1 MKLEKGLMTIL
12 YNHLVANKK
21 ATRDEL
27 RMVAFNNKFDMGT
40 ADRKLR
46 DLKKFGYVSQSK
58 GSKGFINEYRIIDT
72 KQADL
77 SLKSNV
83 LTATPSRCATLDDKL
98 REILERTSVIWG
110 DPSNLR
116 ELLKALESKNNLT
129 KEAVIRKY
137 EQ

>member
-12 YNHLVANKK
+12 YYHLVANKK

-77 SLKSNV
+77 SLKMPNSNY
-83 LTATPSRCATLDDKL
+83 TDERL
-98 REILERTSVIWG
+98 RSIAKDLMLSGENYEAVKI
-110 DPSNLR
+110 
-116 ELLKALESKNNLT
+116 LKALESKNNLT

>member
-77 SLKSNV
+77 SLRMPNSNY
-83 LTATPSRCATLDDKL
+83 TDERL
-98 REILERTSVIWG
+98 RSIAQGLMLSGENYEAVKIL
-110 DPSNLR
+110 NA
-116 ELLKALESKNNLT
+116 LKCNNTT
-129 KEAVIRKY
+129 KEAYLKKY

>member
-77 SLKSNV
+77 SLKSNN
-83 LTATPSRCATLDDKL
+83 LAPLNERLAEIYNKIEPSWEMLEAIK
-98 REILERTSVIWG
+98 EIG
-110 DPSNLR
+110 
-116 ELLKALESKNNLT
+116 KAFKGKNNLT

-137 EQ
+137 ENN